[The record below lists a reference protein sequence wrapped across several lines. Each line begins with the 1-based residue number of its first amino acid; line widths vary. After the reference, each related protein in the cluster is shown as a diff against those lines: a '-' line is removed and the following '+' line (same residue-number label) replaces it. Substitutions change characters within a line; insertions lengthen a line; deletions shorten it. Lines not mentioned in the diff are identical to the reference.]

1 MLLRSTV
8 FVLGVVLTAASA
20 RADQRRP
27 LLALDWQGTHLEAT
41 ELGRTTT
48 SLQLLGRDGRVW
60 NVPTSDARSARTLP
74 QAFHGYSTSEVR
86 EQLTRELGKSFE
98 ITGTGHYLVA
108 HPAGQKDAWS
118 KRFEDLYRHFIHYFS
133 VRGFKP
139 REPEFP
145 LVAIVWRNQQDFLR
159 YAQSDGAKIGTN
171 VLGYYSQMSNRI
183 TLFDIG
189 AGSGSS
195 QAWQQNAD
203 TIIHEATHQTAY
215 NTGVHRRFAGNPRWV
230 SEGLGTMFE
239 APGVWKAEDN
249 RRPEDRINRGRLD
262 QFRHLLP
269 QRKVGLIAEMISSDR
284 LFETDAN
291 MAYCNAWALS
301 FFLVETQQRN
311 YAEYLRKTAARPAFQ
326 NYSGS
331 DRLGDFTSVF
341 GTNLGLLETHFLRY
355 MSELK

>member
-1 MLLRSTV
+1 
-8 FVLGVVLTAASA
+8 
-20 RADQRRP
+20 
-27 LLALDWQGTHLEAT
+27 
-41 ELGRTTT
+41 
-48 SLQLLGRDGRVW
+48 
-60 NVPTSDARSARTLP
+60 
-74 QAFHGYSTSEVR
+74 
-86 EQLTRELGKSFE
+86 
-98 ITGTGHYLVA
+98 
-108 HPAGQKDAWS
+108 
-118 KRFEDLYRHFIHYFS
+118 
-133 VRGFKP
+133 
-139 REPEFP
+139 
-145 LVAIVWRNQQDFLR
+145 
-159 YAQSDGAKIGTN
+159 
-171 VLGYYSQMSNRI
+171 
-183 TLFDIG
+183 
-189 AGSGSS
+189 
-195 QAWQQNAD
+195 
-203 TIIHEATHQTAY
+203 
-215 NTGVHRRFAGNPRWV
+215 
-230 SEGLGTMFE
+230 MFE

-331 DRLGDFTSVF
+331 DRLADFTSVF